1 MKTILTVIIML
12 MTVTLIVA
20 CTTQSPADTEV
31 VVLRDIT
38 DKHLAQPDTNEIL
51 SLYEL
56 ESKWNGGVFR
66 ISDLSNVSFNQAI
79 ETKLEARNEWLSNE
93 LDRDKEIK
101 KFKNKVSEIII
112 NNEKDSIGKESSS
125 IYLPIAREL
134 NKLSAGKMQKR
145 VLLIYSDLMENTSGM
160 SFYDK
165 QKLSLLKTNPDSIT
179 KYFDSQLK
187 LKNLDEITIYMV
199 YKPADEQADEE
210 YKIVSGFYKNLFE
223 SKGAKVEITA
233 SIN

>member
-1 MKTILTVIIML
+1 MKTIISVLIIL
-12 MTVTLIVA
+12 IAITLIVA

-38 DKHLAQPDTNEIL
+38 DMHLVQPDTNEIFL
-51 SLYEL
+51 LYNL
-56 ESKWNGGVFR
+56 ESKWNGGMFR
-66 ISDLSNVSFNQAI
+66 FSDLSNVSYNQAI
-79 ETKLEARNEWLSNE
+79 ETKLEPRNEWLSNE

-101 KFKNKVSEIII
+101 NFRNKVSEIII
-112 NNEKDSIGKESSS
+112 NNEKDSIGKKSSS

-134 NKLSAGKMQKR
+134 NKLNTGKMQKR
-145 VLLIYSDLMENTSGM
+145 VLLIYSDLMENTSEM
-160 SFYDK
+160 SFYND

-179 KYFDSQLK
+179 KYFNSQISLPK
-187 LKNLDEITIYMV
+187 LDGIKIFLI
-199 YKPADEQADEE
+199 YKPLDEQADYE

-223 SKGAKVEITA
+223 SKGATVEITA